1 MKRDPQYFAADLFSE
16 KGRFGNSLCFCTDI
30 TAINA
35 QNIVN
40 LVLTKGSPDV
50 KINISEIDSHGSHE
64 TEIIDERGKTMDE
77 KKAQYKQA
85 KKAYKKAKRKYV
97 SLWKAIALFCAIL
110 TAIMI
115 PLNIVL
121 GMFDNTVS
129 LLLAGN
135 SFWELENRD
144 NSAIYYPGMGVSQEE
159 RLQAGKDLCYEVE
172 SEGAALL
179 LNNGAL
185 PLRQGAKVSTL
196 SVNSVD
202 LTYGGTGSGNVD
214 ASKADNLKAA
224 LEKSGFKVNPTL
236 WDWYNSKEA
245 SKLMKEAAEGGT
257 GGENATL
264 GGQAPISEINPA
276 DYPADVKNSITSYDD
291 AVIITFSRVGG
302 EGYDC
307 AFPGYVDG
315 DGVTSQFNYLA
326 LNDNERALMA
336 YADNL
341 KKEGRISSII
351 VLINTSNA
359 LQVDFLNDYD
369 VDACLWIGGLGIS
382 GTNAVTDI
390 LAGKVNPSGSLV
402 DTYCYDNLSSPAMHN
417 YIALQYGNYNG
428 QVPEQASTYMVYQEG
443 IYVGYKY
450 YETRYFD
457 AVMGQGNAGDYA
469 QQYGKEV
476 AFTFGHGLSYTSFV
490 YSNMSVEEGVNE
502 NGEKCYNVTLVVTN
516 TGSMAG
522 KETVQIYL
530 SSPYTQ
536 YDIDN
541 MIEKAAVQLIGFG
554 KTSVLEPGTAE
565 TLTIQIDERDMAAY
579 DAYGAKT
586 YILDAGTYYLTAAT
600 DAHDAVNNILAAHAK
615 TTDDGMDAN
624 GKAELVYGWDMEFD
638 SETYSKSLNGTE
650 ITNQLDHADPNLY
663 YGERVVTFLSRFDWS
678 GTWRE
683 NIQLDII
690 EKMVDELAI
699 NRWSE
704 IGRDFYEYPAEW
716 ENMPILEAANGLTL
730 YDMFEMDEDQD
741 GIKAAKD
748 YDDPAWNKLLQ
759 NLTMAE
765 LISVADC
772 FHWRQPVASVNAPG
786 SRDENGPQGLTVSL
800 FGGGLVTMEGK
811 SAEATAFTS
820 EDVMTATFN
829 TELMYRVG
837 QMIAYDCLDASVS
850 CLYGPGANTH
860 RTPYGGR
867 NFEYY
872 SEDGFLAGEMAY
884 AEVSALLDHGV
895 DVVFKHFALNDS
907 EQDRLGQA
915 AWLTEQAAREIYL
928 KAFQKALEENDGRG
942 GVMTAYTRWGTTWS
956 GFNQNLMSGIL
967 RGEWGNKAMY
977 ITDNILTDYCDAS
990 AAIVAGGVTCF
1001 DAMMSYATDDLKETV
1016 GGANPDP
1023 VVTNALVEAMHHN
1036 LYTIINSAAMNGVG
1050 KDTVVKPIEPKILG
1064 QARTLTWVLAFV
1076 SVSFIVLWVLGS
1088 KKLKATGLPA
1098 KMKRAKAA
1106 WKQAKK

>member
-1 MKRDPQYFAADLFSE
+1 
-16 KGRFGNSLCFCTDI
+16 
-30 TAINA
+30 
-35 QNIVN
+35 
-40 LVLTKGSPDV
+40 
-50 KINISEIDSHGSHE
+50 
-64 TEIIDERGKTMDE
+64 MDE
-77 KKAQYKQA
+77 MKAQYKQA
-85 KKAYKKAKRKYV
+85 KKAYKKTKRKYIG
-97 SLWKAIALFCAIL
+97 LWKTLAIIL
-110 TAIMI
+110 AVLTVIMS
-115 PLNIVL
+115 VASVVV

-129 LLLAGN
+129 LLIAGN

-144 NSAIYYPGMGVSQEE
+144 ANAIYYPGMGVSQEE
-159 RLQAGKDLCYEVE
+159 RLAAGSLLCYEVE
-172 SEGAALL
+172 AEGAALL

-185 PLRQGAKVSTL
+185 PLAAGAKVSTL

-214 ASKADNLKAA
+214 ASKADDLKAA
-224 LEKSGFKVNPTL
+224 LEKSGFEVNATL
-236 WDWYNSKEA
+236 WDWYSSEEA
-245 SKLMKEAAEGGT
+245 AALKDAAAEGGT

-264 GGQAPISEINPA
+264 GGQAPISEIDPA
-276 DYPADVKNSITSYDD
+276 NYPENVKDSIASYGD

-315 DGVTSQFNYLA
+315 DGNVTEFNYLA

-336 YADNL
+336 YADGL
-341 KKEGRISSII
+341 KKEGKISSII

-369 VDACLWIGGLGIS
+369 VDACLWVGGLGIS

-402 DTYCYDNLSSPAMHN
+402 DTYCYDNLSSPAMQN
-417 YIALQYGNYNG
+417 YLALTYANYDG
-428 QVPEQASTYMVYQEG
+428 QVPSQAASYMVYQEG

-457 AVMGQGNAGDYA
+457 AVMGQGNAGNYA
-469 QQYGKEV
+469 TQYGKEV
-476 AFTFGHGLSYTSFV
+476 AFTFGYGLSYTTFE
-490 YSNMSVEEGVNE
+490 YSNMTVETGVNE
-502 NGEKCYNVTLVVTN
+502 NGEKCYNVTLTVTN
-516 TGSMAG
+516 TGDMEG
-522 KETVQIYL
+522 KETVQVYL

-541 MIEKAAVQLIGFG
+541 KVEKAAVQLVGFG
-554 KTSVLEPGTAE
+554 KTAKLAPGASE
-565 TLTIQIDERDMAAY
+565 VITIQVDERDLASY

-586 YILDAGTYYLTAAT
+586 YILDEGTYYLTAAT
-600 DAHDAVNNILAAHAK
+600 DAHDAVNNVLAAHGK
-615 TTDDGMDAN
+615 TTADGMDAE
-624 GKAELVYGWDMEFD
+624 GKADLVYSWDMAFD

-650 ITNQLDHADPNLY
+650 ITNQLDDSDPNLY
-663 YGERVVTFLSRFDWS
+663 YGEDVVTFLSRNDWS

-683 NIQLDII
+683 NIELSII
-690 EKMVDELAI
+690 EKMVSELAVD
-699 NRWSE
+699 RWTG
-704 IGRDFYEYPAEW
+704 IGRDFYDYPAEW
-716 ENMPILEAANGLTL
+716 ENMPILDAKNGLTL

-748 YDDPAWNKLLQ
+748 YDDPAWAELLE
-759 NLTMAE
+759 NLTMEE

-772 FHWRQPVASVNAPG
+772 FHWRHPVPSVNAPG

-800 FGGGLVTMEGK
+800 FGGGLVTMEGE

-884 AEVSALLDHGV
+884 AEVSALLDHGI

-907 EQDRLGQA
+907 EQDRIGQA
-915 AWLTEQAAREIYL
+915 AWLTEQAAREVYL

-956 GFNQNLMSGIL
+956 GFNQNLMTGIL
-967 RGEWGNKAMY
+967 RGEWGNQAMY

-1001 DAMMSYATDDLKETV
+1001 DAMLTYATDDLKTIV
-1016 GGANPDP
+1016 GGNDPDP
-1023 VVTNALVEAMHHN
+1023 VVVNALVEAMHHN

-1050 KDTVVKPIEPKILG
+1050 PDTVVHAVTPQILKTINTAAWICG
-1064 QARTLTWVLAFV
+1064 ILMAAFIGLWIWRGIALKKTGAKEQFRAAKQAR
-1076 SVSFIVLWVLGS
+1076 
-1088 KKLKATGLPA
+1088 
-1098 KMKRAKAA
+1098 KAA
-1106 WKQAKK
+1106 K

>member
-1 MKRDPQYFAADLFSE
+1 MAKP
-16 KGRFGNSLCFCTDI
+16 
-30 TAINA
+30 
-35 QNIVN
+35 
-40 LVLTKGSPDV
+40 
-50 KINISEIDSHGSHE
+50 
-64 TEIIDERGKTMDE
+64 
-77 KKAQYKQA
+77 YKQE

-97 SLWKAIALFCAIL
+97 SLWKTVALICAFLTLIL
-110 TAIMI
+110 LPA
-115 PLNIVL
+115 NIVL

-129 LLLAGN
+129 LLVAGN
-135 SFWELENRD
+135 SFWELENKD
-144 NSAIYYPGMGVSQEE
+144 ADAIYYPGMGVSQDE
-159 RLQAGKDLCYEVE
+159 RLTAGEALCYEVE
-172 SEGAALL
+172 AEGAALL
-179 LNNGAL
+179 SNNGAL
-185 PLRQGAKVSTL
+185 PLAAGSRVSTL

-224 LEKSGFKVNPTL
+224 LEKSGFEVNPTL
-236 WDWYNSKEA
+236 WDWYSTEEAEALKE
-245 SKLMKEAAEGGT
+245 SSAEGGS

-264 GGQAPISEINPA
+264 GGQAPISEIDPA
-276 DYPADVKNSITSYDD
+276 SYPAEVLDSIASYGD

-307 AFPGYVDG
+307 SFPGYEDN
-315 DGVTSQFNYLA
+315 GVVTQLNYLA

-336 YADNL
+336 YANGL
-341 KKEGRISSII
+341 KQEGKIKSII
-351 VLINTSNA
+351 VLINTSNS

-369 VDACLWIGGLGIS
+369 VDACLWVGGLGIS

-402 DTYCYDNLSSPAMHN
+402 DIYCYDNLSSPAMHN
-417 YIALQYGNYNG
+417 YIALEYTNFDD
-428 QVPEQASTYMVYQEG
+428 QVPDQASTYMVYQEG
-443 IYVGYKY
+443 IYVGHKY

-457 AVMGQGNAGDYA
+457 AVMGQGNAGSYA
-469 QQYGKEV
+469 EQYGKEV
-476 AFTFGHGLSYTSFV
+476 AFTFGHGLSYTSFA
-490 YSNMSVEEGVNE
+490 YSGMTVSEGVNA
-502 NGEKCYNVTLVVTN
+502 NGEKCYNVSVTVTN
-516 TGSMAG
+516 TGDMEG

-541 MIEKAAVQLIGFG
+541 KVEKAAVQLVGFG
-554 KTSVLEPGTAE
+554 KTQILAPGASE
-565 TLTIQIDERDMAAY
+565 ALTIQVDERDLASY

-600 DAHDAVNNILAAHAK
+600 DAHDAANNVLAAHGK
-615 TTDDGMDAN
+615 TTADGMDAE
-624 GKAELVYGWDMEFD
+624 GKPELVYSWDMEFD

-663 YGERVVTFLSRFDWS
+663 YGEEVVTFLSRSDWS

-683 NIQLDII
+683 NIELEII
-690 EKMVDELAI
+690 EKMVDELAL
-699 NRWSE
+699 NRWTG
-704 IGRDFYEYPAEW
+704 IGRDFYDYPNQW

-730 YDMFEMDEDQD
+730 YDMFSKDDDGD
-741 GIKAAKD
+741 GIMADKD
-748 YDDPAWNKLLQ
+748 YDDPAWNELLQ
-759 NLTMAE
+759 NLTMSE
-765 LISVADC
+765 LMSVADC
-772 FHWRQPVASVNAPG
+772 FHWRHAVPSVNAPG

-800 FGGGLVTMEGK
+800 FGGGLVTMEGE

-884 AEVSALLDHGV
+884 AEVSALLDHGI

-915 AWLTEQAAREIYL
+915 AWLTEQTAREVYL

-956 GFNQNLMSGIL
+956 GYNQKLMQGIL
-967 RGEWGNKAMY
+967 RGEWGNQAMY
-977 ITDNILTDYCDAS
+977 ITDNILTEYCDAS

-1016 GGANPDP
+1016 GGENPDP
-1023 VVTNALVEAMHHN
+1023 VVVNALVEAMHHN
-1036 LYTIINSAAMNGVG
+1036 LYTIINSAAMNGMG
-1050 KDTVVKPIEPKILG
+1050 ADTVVKTTTPALLKLIEKVTYVVS
-1064 QARTLTWVLAFV
+1064 ALAAV
-1076 SVSFIVLWVLGS
+1076 FIVLWIIGKRKLKKTEAYIAYKAAKRSYKQS
-1088 KKLKATGLPA
+1088 KK
-1098 KMKRAKAA
+1098 
-1106 WKQAKK
+1106 